1 MKKYEIRETG
11 TNELLVDNLTQD
23 RALELFIAYQNFY
36 GVGSIY
42 ITEYA
47 VPPIHRTPHMS
58 RAQNYKND
66 YRLLFAELQE
76 VGNLL

>member
-1 MKKYEIRETG
+1 MKKYEIRETH
-11 TNELLVDNLTQD
+11 TNELLADNLTQD

-36 GVGSIY
+36 GVGSVY

-47 VPPIHRTPHMS
+47 IPPIRRTPHIS
-58 RAQNYKND
+58 RAQDYKND
-66 YRLLFAELQE
+66 YILLFAELQE